1 MGLILRILLGA
12 AIVAVG
18 VAFVMKTR
26 DLESFFGP
34 VPFAER
40 YMGGGGTNL
49 FYKLLGVVFC
59 LIGFL
64 VMTNLWTAFL
74 QATLGSL
81 FPKPTVR

>member
-1 MGLILRILLGA
+1 MSLILRILLGA
-12 AIVAVG
+12 VIVAIG

-34 VPFAER
+34 VPFAEK
-40 YMGGGGTNL
+40 YMGGGGTYL

-59 LIGFL
+59 LVGFL
-64 VMTNLWTAFL
+64 VMTDLWTVFL

-81 FPKPTVR
+81 FPRPNP

>member
-1 MGLILRILLGA
+1 VNINGLTCGLNTTLSTLSLLTFVSGTRI
-12 AIVAVG
+12 
-18 VAFVMKTR
+18 
-26 DLESFFGP
+26 
-34 VPFAER
+34 
-40 YMGGGGTNL
+40 GGGTNL

>member
-1 MGLILRILLGA
+1 MNLILRILLGA
-12 AIVAVG
+12 LIVAIG

-34 VPFAER
+34 VPFAEK
-40 YMGGGGTNL
+40 YMGGGGTYL
-49 FYKLLGVVFC
+49 FYKLLGVGFC

-64 VMTNLWTAFL
+64 VMTDLWTFFL

-81 FPKPTVR
+81 FPKPQI